1 MQYLQSK
8 NNEKFSTNTV
18 YVIDYIRL
26 TNQGIVLFIIDIYQI
41 YDSRLVK
48 YSTLEEF
55 YKDWKILYDLSKID
69 KKQE

>member
-18 YVIDYIRL
+18 YAIDYIRL
-26 TNQGIVLFIIDIYQI
+26 TNQGIVLFIIDIYQT

-55 YKDWKILYDLSKID
+55 HRDWKILYDLSKID

>member
-8 NNEKFSTNTV
+8 NNEKFSANTV
-18 YVIDYIRL
+18 YAIDYIRL
-26 TNQGIVLFIIDIYQI
+26 TNQGIVLFIIDIYQT